1 MKKPISRQEEKP
13 RTGAEMLE
21 HLIAT
26 GYVGMW
32 ADREE
37 TQDSVRFARKL
48 RESVWQREN
57 NIELDEKG

>member
-1 MKKPISRQEEKP
+1 MKKATKDDKP
-13 RTGAEMLE
+13 RLTTGRQMLD

-37 TQDSVRFARKL
+37 MKDSVQFVRKL

-57 NIELDEKG
+57 S